1 MERPT
6 RYLRRLHAVPR
17 HRPRIGKLFMTN
29 TDMTQK
35 KIATCL
41 WFDHGQARKAA
52 EFYASI
58 FPDSHVDTPLLAPS
72 DYPGGKQGDEL
83 TVEFTV
89 LGMPS
94 VGLAGGPHFKFNEA
108 VSFQVF
114 TDSQEETDRY
124 WNAIVE
130 NGGEES
136 QCSWCK
142 DKFGLSWQIVPRALM
157 NAMADPDRAAAKR
170 AMEAMMGMKRI
181 DIAAI
186 ERARAGKPV

>member
-1 MERPT
+1 MANIDTT
-6 RYLRRLHAVPR
+6 R
-17 HRPRIGKLFMTN
+17 
-29 TDMTQK
+29 K

-52 EFYASI
+52 EFYAAT
-58 FPDSHVDTPLLAPS
+58 FPDSHVDTRLASPT
-72 DYPGGKQGDEL
+72 DYPGGKQGDEI

-89 LGMPS
+89 LGMPFC
-94 VGLAGGPHFKFNEA
+94 GLNGGPNFKFSEA

-136 QCSWCK
+136 QCGWCK
-142 DKFGLSWQIVPRALM
+142 DRFGLSWQIVPRALM
-157 NAMADPDRAAAKR
+157 NAIADTDKAAAKR
-170 AMEAMMGMKRI
+170 AMEAMMGMRKI

-186 ERARAGKPV
+186 ERARAGTPAA